1 MDGSLCYPRPLNR
14 RSATS
19 QLTPMLRLRTF
30 GGISLASG
38 TAPLTGAA
46 TQRRRLA
53 LLALLAVAG
62 ERGLSRDKLVA
73 YLWPESDAERA
84 RHVLN
89 QLVYAQRKHFGNQ
102 HLFTGQKTL
111 RLNPDVIWTDVGAF
125 EAAADGGELEEAVGY
140 YTGPFLDGFFV
151 RDAPDFERWLDRE
164 RMRLARRCTEALV
177 KLAQRAAGAGDR
189 QGAVGWWQRVVELDP
204 LDTPRTIALVQALIG
219 AGNRSEALRTARRHE
234 ADLRQELGVPPGPE
248 LNALLQDLLRSPS
261 PPV

>member
-1 MDGSLCYPRPLNR
+1 
-14 RSATS
+14 
-19 QLTPMLRLRTF
+19 MLRLRTF

-53 LLALLAVAG
+53 LLALLAIAR
-62 ERGLSRDKLVA
+62 ERGMSRDQLVA

-102 HLFTGQKTL
+102 QLFTGQKTL

-125 EAAADGGELEEAVGY
+125 ETALEAGALEEAVTH

-151 RDAPDFERWLDRE
+151 RDAPDFERWVDRE
-164 RMRLARRCTEALV
+164 RGRLARRCIDALAR
-177 KLAQRAAGAGDR
+177 LAEQAFSAGDPKR
-189 QGAVGWWQRVVELDP
+189 AVGWLRRAAELDP
-204 LDTPRTIALVQALIG
+204 LDTPRTTALVRALIA
-219 AGNRSEALRTARRHE
+219 AGNRSEALRAARRHE
-234 ADLRQELGVPPGPE
+234 SDLRQELGVPPGPD
-248 LNALLQDLLRSPS
+248 LTALIQDLLRSPS